1 MPACGKARVPL
12 RPTRKLN
19 LRTNN
24 VLVRTC
30 NVNSLNELTTGT
42 RSATLTVAGTTTS
55 SATNVTVNSLAAGRY
70 ADNTFARTNLT
81 LVNGNNTFTAVGKDS
96 SGRSDTQSTTY
107 NIPATNTFT
116 YDLNGNLTYD
126 GNRAFEYDDENQL
139 IRVTVTNTWKSEF
152 TYDGKMRR
160 RIRKEF
166 TWQNSNWAQTAEVHY
181 IYDG

>member
-55 SATNVTVNSLAAGRY
+55 SATNVTVNSLAADRY

-81 LVNGNNTFTAVGKDS
+81 LVNGNNTFTAIAQDS
-96 SGRSDTQSTTY
+96 LGRTDT
-107 NIPATNTFT
+107 NA
-116 YDLNGNLTYD
+116 
-126 GNRAFEYDDENQL
+126 
-139 IRVTVTNTWKSEF
+139 
-152 TYDGKMRR
+152 
-160 RIRKEF
+160 
-166 TWQNSNWAQTAEVHY
+166 
-181 IYDG
+181 